1 MQEIP
6 ETIEWKSY
14 AKESSL
20 QFLQS
25 AVTCWPCN
33 WHTAEMFRLVLLL
46 LFIYWRLNF
55 CSGLLLRNDLLLHG
69 ISANIHCRCDFW
81 MSKNHCTNIV
91 YISDIIFVCVCVWWF
106 TWDLCGWRSTLTM
119 TTPPSIRKSI
129 NEYSKCVHRFHWNEV
144 V

>member
-1 MQEIP
+1 MNQEREKLLKWLRMQEIP

-91 YISDIIFVCVCVWWF
+91 YISDIIFVCVCVMIYLGFVWLKINI
-106 TWDLCGWRSTLTM
+106 DNDH
-119 TTPPSIRKSI
+119 PP
-129 NEYSKCVHRFHWNEV
+129 FHPKV
-144 V
+144 Y